1 MFLLSSPTIT
11 TVLSMPLTRAQEE
24 ESKIEA
30 GRTAEYRGTV
40 RIRLEWL
47 HFREEDSTKLDRGN
61 IERLK
66 AVFRKDCRRAD
77 IKNHVPA
84 VIDQQHLD
92 GALQASS
99 DILPARFGS
108 KSHSSIL
115 HTVDACPIT

>member
-1 MFLLSSPTIT
+1 MFLFSSPTIT
-11 TVLSMPLTRAQEE
+11 TVLSMPLTRAKEE

-47 HFREEDSTKLDRGN
+47 HFREEDSTKLDREN

-77 IKNHVPA
+77 IKNPVPA
-84 VIDQQHLD
+84 VID
-92 GALQASS
+92 
-99 DILPARFGS
+99 
-108 KSHSSIL
+108 
-115 HTVDACPIT
+115 